1 MKNPYL
7 KFQISIGAILFLS
20 TASAQAGFAMIM
32 MPFLAGMF
40 MVQVGIPLL
49 TIMFLMEPYVSV
61 TTLVAEIKKNQSRN
75 LPNYSNGAAPHL
87 GSAISPLKDPKKAI
101 DKSAELPLA
110 NDSVFTD
117 TASLPNTSSN
127 ASYSATINQNK
138 NTKNVTTPHKTQMV
152 TVPSDYATNHSSI
165 LKNGY
170 TIPHMFSY
178 PISYEPLK
186 SETVWNNWNRRITIA
201 LENAVENPNPLSA
214 VMKLHS
220 PRVNAPHQAF
230 RQLLAPAVPLNHANI
245 INAIVG
251 VNAPQ
256 SISPMQQVPLIEN
269 EAIPNESVPPANIA
283 RNVENNEAADE
294 RAALN
299 LLALYHSFNSAPA
312 SSMMNDDDV
321 DTGNPTLTQTHLD
334 ARPSNTN
341 PPGGL
346 QIDSLLDN
354 PSAIDQTTNDNVP
367 NSIEA
372 NDEQMAS
379 ALLKL
384 NHSPIQQSA
393 RDQSVDI
400 IQVDHPPGGIKVDL
414 IIENNST
421 DNEVETVEPNDTID
435 SNDIFISS
443 ILLELHNSFN
453 NSVLPVNEVLPSAE
467 NNNNAVVS
475 SEPKLELGA
484 SEDSSL
490 NKIDELASA
499 IAVDNGL
506 YEPFRESA
514 NSLPP
519 QSIDVEDKHIEF
531 QQNEASQ
538 GASKAGAAINSADS
552 HVPIINSLS
561 GDTRLTSSL
570 EHLALS
576 VTGHLEYGLNGM
588 PRSGRPRII
597 TITNNGQFRT
607 ENLSISMPLWPA
619 GTVSSTT
626 CGTSL
631 EAGAEC
637 IITVT
642 PGNNATSDGNHS
654 CSEGSPPIPGV
665 IKIVADNAPVLLI
678 NVVVLDYGCIYQG
691 GLVYALDDRI
701 SNTKS
706 VGGKVVSLTDLI
718 PAGRIGVGFSSS
730 HPKIDPDW
738 VLVDGANNDSASQ
751 HRLVSAADYCEQSI
765 AGFRDW
771 YLPQICDMGYGSDLC
786 GTADA
791 PKMQNIQSNLVDFHN
806 LNLLNGT
813 YWSATETTDYPFMT
827 AWHHKFANE
836 NNSFQLLI
844 DKDVPLNVRCSRS
857 LN

>member
-1 MKNPYL
+1 MTNPYL
-7 KFQISIGAILFLS
+7 KFQISIGVILFLS
-20 TASAQAGFAMIM
+20 TAEAQAGIAMIM
-32 MPFLAGMF
+32 IPFLAGIF
-40 MVQVGIPLL
+40 MAQGGIPLL
-49 TIMFLMEPYVSV
+49 VIMFLMEPSVSI
-61 TTLVAEIKKNQSRN
+61 TTLVAEIKKTQPRK
-75 LPNYSNGAAPHL
+75 LPNYNSGAAPHL
-87 GSAISPLKDPKKAI
+87 GSAISPLRDPKKVI
-101 DKSAELPLA
+101 NESAELPLT

-117 TASLPNTSSN
+117 TASLPNTSS
-127 ASYSATINQNK
+127 STSHSAAISQDE
-138 NTKNVTTPHKTQMV
+138 NTKNAATPHKTQMV
-152 TVPSDYATNHSSI
+152 TVPSDYAANHRSM

-170 TIPHMFSY
+170 TTPHMFSY
-178 PISYEPLK
+178 PISYESLK

-214 VMKLHS
+214 VMKPHS
-220 PRVNAPHQAF
+220 PLVNAPHQAF

-256 SISPMQQVPLIEN
+256 PISPMQQVPLIEN
-269 EAIPNESVPPANIA
+269 KAIPNESVPSANIA
-283 RNVENNEAADE
+283 RNVENNAAADE

-312 SSMMNDDDV
+312 ISMMNDDDV
-321 DTGNPTLTQTHLD
+321 DMGNPTLTQTPLD
-334 ARPSNTN
+334 ARPSNAN

-354 PSAIDQTTNDNVP
+354 PSAIDQTTNDHVP

-393 RDQSVDI
+393 REQSAEI
-400 IQVDHPPGGIKVDL
+400 IQGDHPPGGIKVDR

-421 DNEVETVEPNDTID
+421 DNEVETVNPNDTID
-435 SNDIFISS
+435 SNDISISS
-443 ILLELHNSFN
+443 ILLDLHNSFN
-453 NSVLPVNEVLPSAE
+453 NSVVPVNEVLPNAE
-467 NNNNAVVS
+467 SNNNAVVS
-475 SEPKLELGA
+475 SEPKLGLGA

-490 NKIDELASA
+490 NNIDELASA
-499 IAVDNGL
+499 IAVDNEL
-506 YEPFRESA
+506 YEPFRESD
-514 NSLPP
+514 SLPP
-519 QSIDVEDKHIEF
+519 QPIDVEDKNIEF
-531 QQNEASQ
+531 QQK
-538 GASKAGAAINSADS
+538 KAGSAINSADS
-552 HVPIINSLS
+552 NVPITNSLS

-576 VTGHLEYGLNGM
+576 VTGHLEYGLNGT

-597 TITNNGQFRT
+597 TLTNNGQFRT
-607 ENLSISMPLWPA
+607 ENLSILMPLWPA

-626 CGTSL
+626 CGTIL

-654 CSEGSPPIPGV
+654 CSEGSPPIPGI

-691 GLVYALDDRI
+691 GLVYALDDRT

-730 HPKIDPDW
+730 HPRIDPDW
-738 VLVDGANNDSASQ
+738 VLVDGENNNSASQ
-751 HRLVSAADYCEQSI
+751 NRLFNAADYCEQSI
-765 AGFRDW
+765 AGYRDW
-771 YLPQICDMGYGSDLC
+771 YLPQICEMGYGSDLC

-791 PKMQNIQSNLVDFHN
+791 PKMQNIQSNLVDFH
-806 LNLLNGT
+806 NLLNGT

-836 NNSFQLLI
+836 NNSSQLLI
-844 DKDVPLNVRCSRS
+844 YKDVPLNVRCSRS